1 MQDNQEEQDLGPAP
15 FVLELTAAL
24 KFFLGAEVFGDLTPD
39 NVDSSTLEFDE
50 CKAMYETLHQQ
61 NDTIQAALNSLLQG
75 DRTHRKAAKL
85 IATLS
90 SNSNATAL
98 SSCSLE

>member
-1 MQDNQEEQDLGPAP
+1 
-15 FVLELTAAL
+15 
-24 KFFLGAEVFGDLTPD
+24 
-39 NVDSSTLEFDE
+39 
-50 CKAMYETLHQQ
+50 MYETLRQQ
-61 NDTIQAALNSLLQG
+61 NDAIQAALNSLLQG